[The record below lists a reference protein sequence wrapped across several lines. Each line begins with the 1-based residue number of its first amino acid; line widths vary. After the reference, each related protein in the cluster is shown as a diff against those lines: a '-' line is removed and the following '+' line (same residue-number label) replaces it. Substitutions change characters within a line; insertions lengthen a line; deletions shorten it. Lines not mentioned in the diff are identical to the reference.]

1 MKIGFDAKRAA
12 QNRTGLGN
20 YSRFVI
26 DIMSRYAAQNQYQLY
41 VPNPAKASLL
51 GRVHT
56 NTEII
61 TPHRKTDTLFRS
73 FWRSW
78 GMTADIRQ
86 NQTDLFHGLS
96 NELPLNIRQAAH
108 TKSIVTI
115 HDLIFLR
122 YPEYYHAIDRKIYQF
137 KFRKACE
144 LADRIIAVSECT
156 KRDIV
161 DFYRIAPEKIDV
173 VYQGCDPQ
181 FRQKVS
187 ETEKEQV
194 RHTYGLP
201 EHYIL
206 YLGSIESRK
215 NLMLIIQA
223 LLHTQTDLPVV
234 AVGKHTPYADQVMT
248 FARQNGLEKRLHM
261 LHGVPFQALPAL
273 YQMAS
278 VFVYPSFFEGFGIPL
293 LEALNSRIPVIGAQG
308 SCLEEAGGPHSIYV
322 DPCNPNELADAID
335 RVLSQE
341 DLRQTMIEEGYQY
354 ARRFDE
360 EKLAADLWQVYQ
372 KTLNS

>member
-187 ETEKEQV
+187 EMEKEQV

-261 LHGVPFQALPAL
+261 LHGVPFHALPAF